1 MGHRLFSQKNAVVTT
16 DNPNKEDNYNIIKN
30 YLSLFPSYAE
40 LFNQTQT
47 MLLEGNGP
55 LAVHERH
62 FIAVMACKVSGCEPL
77 VNQQEALFLSVGGSP
92 AWLDSAVPVRLARLS
107 TTNRLLY
114 RAPHL
119 LTVHHI
125 KNLTVGEGC
134 FTLAEV
140 VQAIVTL
147 AIFHSLSTFI
157 GGCMA
162 SKSLTDSSND
172 IDGRSI
178 GLLDIF
184 HETFILKEWKNFG
197 KDLKRK
203 RSFSEGEV
211 PKPKD
216 SNINKILNT
225 GAVNSN
231 CDTSNNNNIP
241 TDAIRV
247 QDYSWDDHGFSI
259 LSNFYSEIAIL
270 LDEKFRISKTIYK
283 KVENTS
289 NSGVKSTVMF
299 QRAIWTYVQHIHGV
313 DHDDYNYGDIKEHI
327 GEDIMEFVSICCL
340 QPDGDPFAINGLKI
354 SHSQKVHISILMM
367 EAKLQS
373 NLLYSLRAVMK
384 YMK

>member
-1 MGHRLFSQKNAVVTT
+1 MGHRIFSQKNAAVTN
-16 DNPNKEDNYNIIKN
+16 DKPIKEDNSNIVKN
-30 YLSLFPSYAE
+30 CLSLFPSYAE
-40 LFNQTQT
+40 LFQQTQN

-55 LAVHERH
+55 LPAHERH
-62 FIAVMACKVSGCEPL
+62 FIAVMACKVSECNPL

-92 AWLDSAVPVRLARLS
+92 AWLDSAVPARLAQLS

-125 KNLTVGEGC
+125 KNLTVGDGC

-140 VQAIVTL
+140 VQSIVILT
-147 AIFHSLSTFI
+147 IFHSLSTFI
-157 GGCMA
+157 KGCMS
-162 SKSLTDSSND
+162 SKSINDSSNE
-172 IDGRSI
+172 IEERSV

-184 HETFILKEWKNFG
+184 DETFILKEWKNFG

-211 PKPKD
+211 TKPKET
-216 SNINKILNT
+216 NINKILNT
-225 GAVNSN
+225 GAVNTN
-231 CDTSNNNNIP
+231 CDTSNNNRIP

-259 LSNFYSEIAIL
+259 LSNFYSEIAML
-270 LDEKFRISKTIYK
+270 LDEKFRISKNIYK
-283 KVENTS
+283 KLEKNS
-289 NSGVKSTVMF
+289 NGGKKPTVMF

-327 GEDIMEFVSICCL
+327 GEDIMDFVSICCL
-340 QPDGDPFAINGLKI
+340 QPDEYPFATKKSTI

-373 NLLYSLRAVMK
+373 NLLYSLQAVMK